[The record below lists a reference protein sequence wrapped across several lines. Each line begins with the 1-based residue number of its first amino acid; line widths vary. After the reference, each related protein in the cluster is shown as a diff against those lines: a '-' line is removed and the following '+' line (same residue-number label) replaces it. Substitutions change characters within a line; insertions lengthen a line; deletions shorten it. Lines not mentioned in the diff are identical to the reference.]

1 MNFTNYFWL
10 LNHKKEY
17 TKAID
22 AYLDLDKVYPNDA
35 EVYYGI
41 GQVYYDHL
49 KDNEKALDYIAKAY
63 TIYTT
68 QKSPYRSDA
77 EAIIGYVY
85 KKMKDE
91 GKTDK
96 FKEILKKNNIQFD

>member
-1 MNFTNYFWL
+1 M
-10 LNHKKEY
+10 
-17 TKAID
+17 
-22 AYLDLDKVYPNDA
+22 YPNDA